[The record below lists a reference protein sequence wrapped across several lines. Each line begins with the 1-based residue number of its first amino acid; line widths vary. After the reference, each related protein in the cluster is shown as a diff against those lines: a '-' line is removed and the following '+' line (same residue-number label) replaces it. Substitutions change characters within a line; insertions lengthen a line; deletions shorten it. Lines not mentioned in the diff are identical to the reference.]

1 MYYLHDM
8 DRLSHVTWAALFC
21 DKTKQ
26 RDSEADR
33 TTALNPST
41 QSLFTDFPC
50 KNEVMFSWYY

>member
-26 RDSEADR
+26 RDGEADP

-41 QSLFTDFPC
+41 QSLFTDFPVRM
-50 KNEVMFSWYY
+50 K